1 MAALVDAEPERLHV
15 CYEGRE
21 TFEVA
26 IDPPKSWRY
35 GPVVGRAL
43 EAFCGAF
50 NARFKGVAHVY
61 AADVAK
67 RAVPGIL

>member
-1 MAALVDAEPERLHV
+1 MAALVDAEPVAEKRLEPERLHV

-35 GPVVGRAL
+35 GPVVGRDDVL
-43 EAFCGAF
+43 KVTSIIPCG
-50 NARFKGVAHVY
+50 V
-61 AADVAK
+61 
-67 RAVPGIL
+67 RA